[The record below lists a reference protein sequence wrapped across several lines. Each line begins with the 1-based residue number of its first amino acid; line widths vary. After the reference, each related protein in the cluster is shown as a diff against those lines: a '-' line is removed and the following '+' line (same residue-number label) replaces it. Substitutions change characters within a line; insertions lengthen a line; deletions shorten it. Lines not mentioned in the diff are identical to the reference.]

1 MFRLWVLMVLT
12 TSVVYAA
19 DSSQVHQGESSF
31 YYAKGA
37 GACALDEEVG
47 NPMVA
52 AINRK
57 DFDKAAM
64 CGAYLRIMGAKG
76 EAVVRVVDICPG
88 CKAGG
93 LDLNKS
99 AFAKVADIGK
109 GREVIRWEIASPPIA
124 TPVQYHFKS
133 GSSGYWTGIQIRNH
147 RNPIAKLE
155 YLKADGT
162 WASIARSPYNYF
174 VQKSPSMGVGS
185 YTLRLTDFYGNI
197 LIDQDIPLKSGGTV
211 SGAAQFPALNMPAVV
226 SENEADD
233 EALLNA
239 MALDHLA
246 QSYFVP

>member
-1 MFRLWVLMVLT
+1 MFRLWMLMVLGA
-12 TSVVYAA
+12 SVAYAA
-19 DSSQVHQGESSF
+19 DVPQVHQGLSSF
-31 YYAKGA
+31 YAAKGA

-47 NPMVA
+47 NPMVV

-57 DFDKAAM
+57 DFNKAAM
-64 CGAYLRIMGAKG
+64 CGAYLHIMGAKG

-93 LDLNKS
+93 LDLNKP

-109 GREVIRWEIASPPIA
+109 GRDVIRWELASPSIT

-155 YLKADGT
+155 YRKADGT

-174 VQKSPSMGVGS
+174 VQKSPSLGTGP
-185 YTLRLTDFYGNI
+185 YTFRLTDFYGNI

-211 SGAAQFPALNMPAVV
+211 SGAAQFPALNMPVVV
-226 SENEADD
+226 SDKGTD
-233 EALLNA
+233 ETDVLDA